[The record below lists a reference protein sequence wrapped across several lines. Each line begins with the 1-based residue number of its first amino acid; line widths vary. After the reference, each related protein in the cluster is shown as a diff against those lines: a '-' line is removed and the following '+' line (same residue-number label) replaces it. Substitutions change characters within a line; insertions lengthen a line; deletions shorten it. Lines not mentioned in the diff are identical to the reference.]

1 MMRLQNPRKPNW
13 ILRKLAGM
21 MLHKKTEE
29 NVQEP
34 EKIDEPMNEI
44 QPAPEIDDLW
54 GDGKR
59 LMTHYP

>member
-1 MMRLQNPRKPNW
+1 
-13 ILRKLAGM
+13 

-34 EKIDEPMNEI
+34 EKFDEPINEI
-44 QPAPEIDDLW
+44 QPASVIDDLW

-59 LMTHYP
+59 LMAHYP